1 MAALLAAAV
10 TGMNVR
16 ATPLASARC
25 DFNNDGFDDL
35 ALGVPGENVGS
46 IANAGAVNVIYGS
59 VAGLTASGDQLW
71 HQDSPGVVGAAEKP
85 MRSAPRGRRHFDG
98 DGNDDLAIGVPGEDV
113 AAAPNAGA
121 FNVLFG
127 TAAGLSGTGS
137 QLWHQDSPSVE
148 GVAEP
153 GDVFGSSLAAGDF
166 DGDSFG
172 DIVAGVPGEAVNGVT
187 SAGAANVL
195 YGTAAGPSGVGD
207 QNLAPGHRRHRRRRE
222 AYDRLASQPLTSRGV
237 YRIPYANGTLVS
249 VTGDHFS
256 HSPDFNEYDMHGEP
270 NSDGEQY
277 TIVAAAAGTIVAID
291 DSNAEPTSSNNYVWI
306 AHNNGEWTKYTHL
319 QTGSVT
325 ALGHF
330 VGEVVGAGTALGSR
344 GRRWPGEWPPPA
356 SRKRDTG

>member
-1 MAALLAAAV
+1 M
-10 TGMNVR
+10 
-16 ATPLASARC
+16 
-25 DFNNDGFDDL
+25 
-35 ALGVPGENVGS
+35 
-46 IANAGAVNVIYGS
+46 
-59 VAGLTASGDQLW
+59 
-71 HQDSPGVVGAAEKP
+71 
-85 MRSAPRGRRHFDG
+85 
-98 DGNDDLAIGVPGEDV
+98 PGEDV

-121 FNVLFG
+121 LNVLFG

-137 QLWHQDSPSVE
+137 QIWHQDSPSIE

-153 GDVFGSSLAAGDF
+153 GDVFGSALAAGDF

-207 QNLAPGHRRHRRRRE
+207 QIWHQDIAGIEGAVE

-306 AHNNGEWTKYTHL
+306 AHSNGEWTKYTHL
-319 QTGSVT
+319 ETGSVT

-330 VGEVVGAGTALGSR
+330 VGEVVSAGTALGFEGDVGQAS
-344 GRRWPGEWPPPA
+344 GSHLHFENGIPDDPDNPIDGGGFLIGQAYVPLICGIPGNVLYDGQTYTAGPC
-356 SRKRDTG
+356 